1 MLLDEELLEWEVM
14 NTGIDDV
21 NEMENGKWNA
31 IERLIILYSK
41 SVKKSFYSRVRVTNS
56 ANLVSIMIV

>member
-1 MLLDEELLEWEVM
+1 M

-21 NEMENGKWNA
+21 NDANGKWKMENRMQYNVE
-31 IERLIILYSK
+31 IIILCNSK

>member
-1 MLLDEELLEWEVM
+1 
-14 NTGIDDV
+14 
-21 NEMENGKWNA
+21 MENRMQYNVE
-31 IERLIILYSK
+31 IIILYSK